1 MLDYKRHRDSLKLE
15 LTPLLDII
23 FILLIFFAVST
34 SLVTHHQGLKLDLP
48 QAKSATIYESSF
60 VISVNAKKEIVVNK
74 KRVLLSLLSREI
86 KEILS
91 LKPDIKIML
100 NADRQLPYA
109 FVIDVLD
116 AIRLGGGSDI
126 VLQAEKVVIPE

>member
-1 MLDYKRHRDSLKLE
+1 MLDYKRYRDSLKLE

-48 QAKSATIYESSF
+48 QSKSATIYESSF

-74 KRVLLSLLSREI
+74 KRILLSLLSREI

-91 LKPDIKIML
+91 QKPDIKIML